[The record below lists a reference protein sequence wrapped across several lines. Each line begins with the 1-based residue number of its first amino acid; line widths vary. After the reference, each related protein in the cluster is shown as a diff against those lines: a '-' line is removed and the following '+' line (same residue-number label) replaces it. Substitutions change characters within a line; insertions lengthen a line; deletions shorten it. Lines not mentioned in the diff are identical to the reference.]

1 MYTVKR
7 FSKASKEEK
16 KLKELKPEGG
26 LGLATLNL
34 NRSSVRKG
42 AAKALKEYEEGKI
55 NKGEAIKKAK
65 KEGFKE
71 GLKRSAVIGAVAS
84 AAGLASKAALAKG
97 LTGAS
102 TITGNSENTR

>member
-42 AAKALKEYEEGKI
+42 AARALKGYEEGKL

-71 GLKRSAVIGAVAS
+71 GLKRSAVIGAVGGLIS
-84 AAGLASKAALAKG
+84 ARGAKKR
-97 LTGAS
+97 TEK
-102 TITGNSENTR
+102 TIDKSIKFK